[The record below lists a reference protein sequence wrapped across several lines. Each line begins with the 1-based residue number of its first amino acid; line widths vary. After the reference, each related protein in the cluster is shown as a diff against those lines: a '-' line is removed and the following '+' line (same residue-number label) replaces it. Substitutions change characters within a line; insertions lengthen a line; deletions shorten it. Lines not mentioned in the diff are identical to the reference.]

1 MDMVI
6 LPEDKKAKN
15 SLLRKQTINN
25 INKFSIRLQFRRC
38 VLNNFT
44 MTYFRSLMI
53 NLTMLLGYT
62 ALRFMTI
69 CKI

>member
-6 LPEDKKAKN
+6 LPKDKKDKN
-15 SLLRKQTINN
+15 LLLRKQTIKS
-25 INKFSIRLQFRRC
+25 INSVFDYSSGD

-69 CKI
+69 GKN